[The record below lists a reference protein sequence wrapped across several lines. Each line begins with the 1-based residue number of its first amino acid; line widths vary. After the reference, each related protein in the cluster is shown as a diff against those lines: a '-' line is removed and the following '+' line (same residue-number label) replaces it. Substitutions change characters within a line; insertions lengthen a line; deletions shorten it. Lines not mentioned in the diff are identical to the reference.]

1 MICVG
6 FSHLDYNVSDLK
18 KAISFYDPLMTFL
31 GFAKEIEN
39 REWVLYGNGRM
50 KLCLVQCEP
59 TFAVA
64 GFHRKQ
70 PGLNHIAFQA
80 ECQED
85 VDRTAAFLEKRGISR
100 LYQSPAQFHEEMEY
114 YAVFFED
121 PFRLKL
127 EVVYSPSYLFHSR
140 PSIDTGANHES

>member
-1 MICVG
+1 MIRVG

-18 KAISFYDPLMTFL
+18 KAVGFYDPLMEFL
-31 GFAKEIEN
+31 GFSKEVGS
-39 REWVLYGNGRM
+39 REWALYGNGQM

-59 TFAVA
+59 AFAGT
-64 GFHRKQ
+64 GFHRKR

-80 ECQED
+80 ERRED
-85 VDRTAAFLEKRGISR
+85 VDRTAAFLKERGIPL
-100 LYQSPAQFHEEMEY
+100 LYDSPGQFHSEIEY

-127 EVVYSPSYLFHSR
+127 EVVYSPPYLLNSTEA
-140 PSIDTGANHES
+140 IDTGVDPES